1 MTFSRAVVSARI
13 EDGWNC
19 GLETGEEV
27 VEESLLLRPAARDT
41 NGRVAEEHVEKRA
54 AREAR
59 RIERDKGRK
68 STIVTD

>member
-13 EDGWNC
+13 EDGWNR
-19 GLETGEEV
+19 GPETGEDM
-27 VEESLLLRPAARDT
+27 VEESFLLSPAARDT

-59 RIERDKGRK
+59 GIQRDKGRK